1 MPSFMKDELKKKDE
15 QKLEEMQQEIN
26 AADSDEAD
34 EAEAASESAET
45 EAENKDSQDEAAAQI
60 EKLTAEL
67 KEKEDRVLRL
77 QADFENFRR
86 RTSKEKEEL
95 SAVVTQ
101 GMLKDMLPLLD
112 NFERAMEHAQD
123 SSDPKFAEGMQLIL
137 KQLQGVLEKTDI
149 DEKITGAAKGFKQ
162 GQPLACVLLCTGT
175 LHCSH
180 HGHFETHDFY
190 RYLGILDVAGTN
202 LVFQVRGYLIDGA
215 ALNANSSKY
224 GEIYRAVFA
233 DVEIHHASR
242 LTTS

>member
-1 MPSFMKDELKKKDE
+1 MNELPSFMKDELKKKDE

-26 AADSDEAD
+26 AAGND
-34 EAEAASESAET
+34 EAEEAEEAENAASESAET

-112 NFERAMEHAQD
+112 NFERAMA
-123 SSDPKFAEGMQLIL
+123 AEAKDGEAFQKGVEMIFTQFTEIL
-137 KQLQGVLEKTDI
+137 KKNGLEHIEVEGQKFDPNFHQAVMRVQNADMEDDDIAQELQ
-149 DEKITGAAKGFKQ
+149 KGYMVKGRVIRPSMVQ
-162 GQPLACVLLCTGT
+162 V
-175 LHCSH
+175 
-180 HGHFETHDFY
+180 
-190 RYLGILDVAGTN
+190 VAN
-202 LVFQVRGYLIDGA
+202 
-215 ALNANSSKY
+215 
-224 GEIYRAVFA
+224 
-233 DVEIHHASR
+233 
-242 LTTS
+242 